1 MGLKG
6 KVALVT
12 GAATGIGKAIALRL
26 AQEGADVAV
35 NYFSAAQH
43 PEEEVQKIEGL
54 GDRAISVMA
63 DVSKRDEVEAMIA
76 TTIKQLGGLHILV
89 NNAGIEKPTPIL
101 ELDEKYWDAMLG
113 VDLKGAF
120 LCTQAAGKW
129 MRDNGGGSIINISSV
144 HEEIPMV
151 GNAAYCAAKGGL
163 MMLMRTVAVELA
175 PHNIRVNNIGP
186 GAIDTP
192 INAATMADP
201 KKTEALR
208 NSIPLKRIGS
218 PEDVAGLAAFLCSD
232 DASYI
237 TGSSYFI
244 DGGLMR
250 ASGSL

>member
-1 MGLKG
+1 MSLKG

-12 GAATGIGKAIALRL
+12 GAATGIGQAIALRL

-43 PEEEVQKIEGL
+43 PETEVQQIEGL

-63 DVSKRDEVEAMIA
+63 DVSKKDQVEAMIA
-76 TTIKQLGGLHILV
+76 ETIQQLGGIHILV

-101 ELDEKYWDAMLG
+101 DLEEQYWDAMLN

-201 KKTEALR
+201 KKSEALR

>member
-1 MGLKG
+1 MSLKG

-35 NYFSAAQH
+35 NYFSAAQN
-43 PEEEVQKIEGL
+43 PDEEVKQIEGL

-63 DVSKRDEVEAMIA
+63 DVSKSDQVEAMIA
-76 TTIKQLGGLHILV
+76 QTIQQLGGIHILV

-101 ELDEKYWDAMLG
+101 DLDEKLWDAMLN

-163 MMLMRTVAVELA
+163 MMFMRTIAVELA
-175 PHNIRVNNIGP
+175 PYNIRVNNIGP

-201 KKTEALR
+201 AKTEALR

-232 DASYI
+232 DASYV